1 MSDAL
6 AEVRSP
12 KKENDEYN
20 DESGMAL
27 TQLQTAMDAVKEL
40 MPIVK
45 SMDNLPEWVQSKLTK
60 SVDYLDTVRDYLK
73 SETKNGEIQE
83 KAVSQSQ
90 QKLMAMAYALKKG
103 EMDPND
109 ASDEVKKLADSMSM
123 KDLKDFA
130 STKHDEI
137 PSKIKEEIN
146 PADDADKL
154 KDAQMQKRLAQA
166 QAQVA
171 RYQEVIQRITNIQNA
186 KKSQNK
192 KGKK

>member
-73 SETKNGEIQE
+73 SETKGNSEINE
-83 KAVSQSQ
+83 KAVSQAQ

-103 EMDPND
+103 EMNPAD
-109 ASDEVKKLADSMSM
+109 ASDEVKKLADSMSL

-130 STKHDEI
+130 STKHDEL
-137 PSKIKEEIN
+137 PK
-146 PADDADKL
+146 
-154 KDAQMQKRLAQA
+154 
-166 QAQVA
+166 
-171 RYQEVIQRITNIQNA
+171 
-186 KKSQNK
+186 K
-192 KGKK
+192 KGEEE

>member
-27 TQLQTAMDAVKEL
+27 SQLQTAMDAVKEL

-73 SETKNGEIQE
+73 SETKGSSEINE
-83 KAVSQSQ
+83 KAVSQAQ

-103 EMDPND
+103 EMDPAD

-130 STKHDEI
+130 STKHDEL
-137 PSKIKEEIN
+137 PKKKEE
-146 PADDADKL
+146 
-154 KDAQMQKRLAQA
+154 
-166 QAQVA
+166 
-171 RYQEVIQRITNIQNA
+171 EE
-186 KKSQNK
+186 
-192 KGKK
+192 